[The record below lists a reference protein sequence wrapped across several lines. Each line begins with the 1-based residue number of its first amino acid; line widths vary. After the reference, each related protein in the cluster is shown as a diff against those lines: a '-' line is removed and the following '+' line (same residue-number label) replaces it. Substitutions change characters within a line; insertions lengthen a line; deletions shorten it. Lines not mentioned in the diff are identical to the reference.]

1 MRKASILGIAALTA
15 CGFFGKPTESASQP
29 SRPTPRQTEDAA
41 APTTVVTLTK
51 ARPTKLTRV
60 PLVPVPSDS
69 EGLAIYRAAKRYPG
83 AKILVSTKTKRLWF
97 VLRRD
102 TLLSAPVAI
111 GVGKN
116 FEFNGKKYNFSTPRG
131 RRTVVKKEENPVW
144 TVPEWHYFE
153 KAALRGLQVVMVEPK
168 KVYPIADGTWIQMR
182 GLEVGRVNQF
192 GNYWPFTPG
201 IEIIFDGKLFVPPMN
216 SPQRRVPDALGPVKL
231 DMGQGYLI
239 HGTHEYNETS
249 IGQAASHGCVRMRNE
264 DLERL
269 YAMVDPGTPV
279 FIF

>member
-1 MRKASILGIAALTA
+1 MRKASILGIAAFAA
-15 CGFFGKPTESASQP
+15 CGFFSRPAESVSQP
-29 SRPTPRQTEDAA
+29 TRATVRQDEVRAEPTGP
-41 APTTVVTLTK
+41 VTLTK
-51 ARPTKLTRV
+51 SSRVKLTRV
-60 PLVPVPSDS
+60 PRVPVPSDS
-69 EGLAIYRAAKRYPG
+69 EGLAVYRAAKRYAG

-97 VLRRD
+97 VLRKD

-131 RRTVVKKEENPVW
+131 RRTVLKKEPNPVW

-153 KAALRGLQVVMVEPK
+153 KAVLRGLEVVMVEPK
-168 KVYPIADGTWIQMR
+168 KVYPLADGTWIQMR

-192 GNYWPFTPG
+192 GNFWPFTPG
-201 IEIIFDGKLFVPPMN
+201 IEIIFDGKLYVPPMN

-239 HGTHEYNETS
+239 HGTHEYNETT

-269 YAMVDPGTPV
+269 YAMVDTGTPV